1 VATHLK
7 TLWRA
12 TVPSVT
18 RRFGVLALHEESRF
32 DGSVALQVRG
42 VVDDDTVEEFE
53 RTIASALESEP
64 ADLVL
69 DLTGCRLDSAGLAA
83 LVRMQRRLR
92 SGGAFTKLV
101 TTDVDLLRLL
111 QIVGLM
117 SGVRVYASLD
127 AALHSARMDNRQLA
141 GVGAG

>member
-1 VATHLK
+1 
-7 TLWRA
+7 
-12 TVPSVT
+12 
-18 RRFGVLALHEESRF
+18 VLALSEESRL
-32 DGSVALQVRG
+32 DGSVALRVRG
-42 VVDDDTVEEFE
+42 VVDDETVAEFE
-53 RTIASALESEP
+53 RTIDSALAAEP

-69 DLTGCRLDSAGLAA
+69 DLSGCRLDSAGLGA

-92 SGGAFTKLV
+92 GRIAFTKLV

-127 AALHSARMDNRQLA
+127 AALHSSRMDNRQLA
-141 GVGAG
+141 GVGASAGREV